1 MNGNLSIK
9 VCGVWS
15 FWQSGLLDWVKE
27 ITTLIIRK
35 KNTKHKTKQTKKKKK
50 KKKTKQ
56 KKKKLKLKQ
65 KTKNK
70 TRQKYFWIFKTF
82 II

>member
-15 FWQSGLLDWVKE
+15 FWQSGLLDWLIE

-35 KNTKHKTKQTKKKKK
+35 KKHKTQNKTNKK

-56 KKKKLKLKQ
+56 TNKKKKKKKEQNKTKQ
-65 KTKNK
+65 KSIAKN
-70 TRQKYFWIFKTF
+70 RNNH
-82 II
+82 

>member
-35 KNTKHKTKQTKKKKK
+35 KKHKTQNKTNKKKKKKKKQKKKK
-50 KKKTKQ
+50 KKKTKNKKSNI
-56 KKKKLKLKQ
+56 KKK
-65 KTKNK
+65 
-70 TRQKYFWIFKTF
+70 
-82 II
+82 

>member
-15 FWQSGLLDWVKE
+15 FWQSGLLDWLKE

-35 KNTKHKTKQTKKKKK
+35 KKKNK
-50 KKKTKQ
+50 KQ
-56 KKKKLKLKQ
+56 KKN
-65 KTKNK
+65 KNIK
-70 TRQKYFWIFKTF
+70 A
-82 II
+82 

>member
-15 FWQSGLLDWVKE
+15 FWQSGLLDWLKE

-35 KNTKHKTKQTKKKKK
+35 KKHKTKQTKKKKK
-50 KKKTKQ
+50 KKKQ
-56 KKKKLKLKQ
+56 
-65 KTKNK
+65 KNK
-70 TRQKYFWIFKTF
+70 TKQNKNL
-82 II
+82 

>member
-15 FWQSGLLDWVKE
+15 FWQSGLLDWLKE

-35 KNTKHKTKQTKKKKK
+35 KKK

-56 KKKKLKLKQ
+56 TNKQNKTKQ
-65 KTKNK
+65 KSIAKN
-70 TRQKYFWIFKTF
+70 RNNH
-82 II
+82 

>member
-15 FWQSGLLDWVKE
+15 FWQSGLLDWLKE

-35 KNTKHKTKQTKKKKK
+35 KKNK
-50 KKKTKQ
+50 KQ
-56 KKKKLKLKQ
+56 KKKQ
-65 KTKNK
+65 KHKGLNKREKTTKSWMHLYC
-70 TRQKYFWIFKTF
+70 TI
-82 II
+82 

>member
-15 FWQSGLLDWVKE
+15 FWQSGLLDWLKE

-35 KNTKHKTKQTKKKKK
+35 KKNTTKKKK
-50 KKKTKQ
+50 Q
-56 KKKKLKLKQ
+56 KKKNKRTKQ
-65 KTKNK
+65 NKTKRLK
-70 TRQKYFWIFKTF
+70 
-82 II
+82 

>member
-15 FWQSGLLDWVKE
+15 FWQSGLLDWLKE

-35 KNTKHKTKQTKKKKK
+35 KKHKTKQTKKKNQ
-50 KKKTKQ
+50 TNKQ
-56 KKKKLKLKQ
+56 KKKKNKRTKQ
-65 KTKNK
+65 NKTKI
-70 TRQKYFWIFKTF
+70 YS
-82 II
+82 

>member
-15 FWQSGLLDWVKE
+15 FWQSGLLDWLKE

-35 KNTKHKTKQTKKKKK
+35 KKHKTKRTKKKNQTNKQKKNKK
-50 KKKTKQ
+50 KKKTK
-56 KKKKLKLKQ
+56 KKITKQ
-65 KTKNK
+65 NKTKI
-70 TRQKYFWIFKTF
+70 YS
-82 II
+82 

>member
-15 FWQSGLLDWVKE
+15 FWQSGLLDWLKE

-35 KNTKHKTKQTKKKKK
+35 KKHKTKQTKKKNQTNKK
-50 KKKTKQ
+50 KKKKKQ
-56 KKKKLKLKQ
+56 
-65 KTKNK
+65 KNK
-70 TRQKYFWIFKTF
+70 TKQNKNL
-82 II
+82 

>member
-35 KNTKHKTKQTKKKKK
+35 KKTQNTKQN
-50 KKKTKQ
+50 KQ
-56 KKKKLKLKQ
+56 KKKKNQTNKQ
-65 KTKNK
+65 KKKKKQKNK
-70 TRQKYFWIFKTF
+70 TKQNKNL
-82 II
+82 

>member
-15 FWQSGLLDWVKE
+15 FWQSGLLDWLIE

-35 KNTKHKTKQTKKKKK
+35 KKHKTQNKTNKKKKK
-50 KKKTKQ
+50 KKKNQTNKQ
-56 KKKKLKLKQ
+56 KKKKKQ
-65 KTKNK
+65 KNK
-70 TRQKYFWIFKTF
+70 TKQNKNL
-82 II
+82 

>member
-15 FWQSGLLDWVKE
+15 FWQSGLLDWLKE

-35 KNTKHKTKQTKKKKK
+35 KKHKTKQTKKKNQTNKQKK
-50 KKKTKQ
+50 KKKTKEQ
-56 KKKKLKLKQ
+56 NKTKQ
-65 KTKNK
+65 KSIAKN
-70 TRQKYFWIFKTF
+70 RNNH
-82 II
+82 

>member
-15 FWQSGLLDWVKE
+15 FWQSGLLDWLKE

-35 KNTKHKTKQTKKKKK
+35 KKHKTKQTKKKNQTKK
-50 KKKTKQ
+50 KKK
-56 KKKKLKLKQ
+56 KKKKNKRTKQ
-65 KTKNK
+65 NKTKI
-70 TRQKYFWIFKTF
+70 YS
-82 II
+82 

>member
-35 KNTKHKTKQTKKKKK
+35 KKHKTKN
-50 KKKTKQ
+50 KTNKQ
-56 KKKKLKLKQ
+56 KKKKKQ
-65 KTKNK
+65 KNK
-70 TRQKYFWIFKTF
+70 TKQNKNL
-82 II
+82 

>member
-15 FWQSGLLDWVKE
+15 FWQSGLLDWLKE

-35 KNTKHKTKQTKKKKK
+35 KKHKTKQTKKKKPNKQTKKKK
-50 KKKTKQ
+50 KKKTKEQ
-56 KKKKLKLKQ
+56 NKTKQ
-65 KTKNK
+65 KSIAKN
-70 TRQKYFWIFKTF
+70 RNNH
-82 II
+82 

>member
-35 KNTKHKTKQTKKKKK
+35 KKHKTQNKTNKQKKKKK
-50 KKKTKQ
+50 KKKQ
-56 KKKKLKLKQ
+56 
-65 KTKNK
+65 KNK
-70 TRQKYFWIFKTF
+70 TKQNKNL
-82 II
+82 

>member
-15 FWQSGLLDWVKE
+15 FWQSGLLDWLKE

-35 KNTKHKTKQTKKKKK
+35 K
-50 KKKTKQ
+50 
-56 KKKKLKLKQ
+56 Q

-70 TRQKYFWIFKTF
+70 KKTKT
-82 II
+82 

>member
-15 FWQSGLLDWVKE
+15 FWQSGLLDWLKE

-35 KNTKHKTKQTKKKKK
+35 KKKKNKTKKNKKKQ
-50 KKKTKQ
+50 KKKTKEQ
-56 KKKKLKLKQ
+56 NKTKQ
-65 KTKNK
+65 KHKGLNK
-70 TRQKYFWIFKTF
+70 REKTAKSWMHLYCM
-82 II
+82 I

>member
-15 FWQSGLLDWVKE
+15 FWQSGLLDWLKE

-35 KNTKHKTKQTKKKKK
+35 KIQNKTNKKKKPNKQTKKKQKK
-50 KKKTKQ
+50 KKKKNKRTKQ
-56 KKKKLKLKQ
+56 N
-65 KTKNK
+65 KTKI
-70 TRQKYFWIFKTF
+70 YS
-82 II
+82 